1 MLFTGASGNEPKNQF
16 ELFLQNY
23 AWILCIAVVVAIILT
38 IVIVFL
44 IKNRKPT
51 KQKKAISTASPN
63 EWVDALGGQENILE
77 VSSAGSRLSI
87 QIKNPELVNRESLT
101 KLGVTS
107 IVMMSNKITLVTNL
121 NNQLIEEQLK
131 NHLGN

>member
-38 IVIVFL
+38 IAIVFL

-131 NHLGN
+131 NHLEN

>member
-23 AWILCIAVVVAIILT
+23 AWILCVAVVVAIILT

-63 EWVDALGGQENILE
+63 EWVDALGGQDNILE